1 MSCLSLNPYI
11 LTGIGVFISTHVTMI
26 QCYYY
31 FGIYKKYTDWA
42 YTHFIVCFIAHFVF
56 KNELLL
62 NTLFTFAYVSA
73 QGLIGIHGFYISTG
87 YNLLREF
94 AFKISYTYGLKKQ
107 PLIIYLFADGIIHVL
122 PCIIMNQFSE
132 KRLLSGFEGLS
143 VSLLS
148 WLCHISYTPALL
160 QGSFDPC
167 DLYKVRRRKKWQ
179 IYLAWT
185 ILSSNYFY
193 IAYRIFIM

>member
-1 MSCLSLNPYI
+1 MSCLNPYI
-11 LTGIGVFISTHVTMI
+11 LIGIGVLVSTHVTMI

-42 YTHFIVCFIAHFVF
+42 YTHFIVCFIAHFIF

-62 NTLFTFAYVSA
+62 NTLFTFAYASA

-94 AFKISYTYGLKKQ
+94 AFRISDTYGLKETTFD
-107 PLIIYLFADGIIHVL
+107 YLFICGRNNTCVALG
-122 PCIIMNQFSE
+122 IIMNQFSE
-132 KRLLSGFEGLS
+132 NRLLSGFEGLS

-167 DLYKVRRRKKWQ
+167 SLYKVKRRKKWQ

-185 ILSSNYFY
+185 ILSSNYFC